1 MDITKKEVS
10 EYLYQQAIRFLSY
23 RARSE
28 KEISDFLYKKS
39 KNKTLQLTKL
49 SSEEYIENIIRQ
61 LKKENLVNNNEFV
74 DWWIEQ
80 RLAFNPKGKKVLRL
94 ELLQKGVDQQLVEEK
109 INTISPEHFKK
120 AAKKILCNK
129 IKLYSHLKGRK
140 LRDKLIKHLLRRGFD
155 YQSIK
160 VLVDEFLEKR

>member
-1 MDITKKEVS
+1 MDVIKKEVF
-10 EYLYQQAIRFLSY
+10 EYFYQQAIRFLSY

-28 KEISDFLYKKS
+28 KEIFNFLYKKS

-49 SSEEYIENIIRQ
+49 SSRKYIENIIQQ
-61 LKKENLVNNNEFV
+61 LKKENLVNDNEFA

-80 RLAFNPKGKKVLRL
+80 RLSFNPKGKEVLRL
-94 ELLQKGVDQQLVEEK
+94 ELLQKGIDRQLIEDK
-109 INTISPEHFKK
+109 INTVNPEHFKK
-120 AAKKILCNK
+120 AAKEILCGK
-129 IKLYSHLKGRK
+129 IKLYSHLKGRELK
-140 LRDKLIKHLLRRGFD
+140 NKLIKHLLRRGFD